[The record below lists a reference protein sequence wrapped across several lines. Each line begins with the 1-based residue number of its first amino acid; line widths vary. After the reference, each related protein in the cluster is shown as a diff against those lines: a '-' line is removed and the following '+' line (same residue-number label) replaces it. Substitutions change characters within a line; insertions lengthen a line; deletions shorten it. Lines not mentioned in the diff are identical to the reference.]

1 MALKVKSSSLFFYP
15 MISIKVH
22 MKYTSNFKV
31 GNHINLIKKKGN
43 KKRPKGNKRTNR
55 ITGHYFLYNVFRALT
70 KVSLLSKKDNTS
82 SLTNI
87 SISDVSFFSIKQGV
101 SHYTILRAPYRYKK
115 GRYQV
120 GYSRVRVNVSLR
132 LLIPSVD
139 KNCNSFASL
148 TQTLNL
154 LPLLV
159 DVLIPAGTNIVTLDK
174 LRLLI
179 PLQSPNLFKISNYRL
194 LGT

>member
-1 MALKVKSSSLFFYP
+1 

-31 GNHINLIKKKGN
+31 GNHISLIKKKGS
-43 KKRPKGNKRTNR
+43 KKQPKDNKRTNR
-55 ITGHYFLYNVFRALT
+55 ITGHYFLYNIFRTLT
-70 KVSLLSKKDNTS
+70 KVSLLSKKENTNN
-82 SLTNI
+82 LTKI
-87 SISDVSFFSIKQGV
+87 SISDVSFFSIKQRV
-101 SHYTILRAPYRYKK
+101 THYTILRAPYRYKK

-132 LLIPSVD
+132 LLIPNLD
-139 KNCNSFASL
+139 KDCNSFVSL

-159 DVLIPAGTNIVTLDK
+159 DVLIPAGTNVVTLDK

-179 PLQSPNLFKISNYRL
+179 PLRSPNLFKIGNYRL
-194 LGT
+194 S